1 MVIETVE
8 ALVFDIDDTLYPF
21 ACGFTPHRNGEMVER
36 FMVEKL
42 GFADRAAAKALRDE
56 YFERTHST
64 LKALLVAQE
73 EGRLPAPFEQPQLGE
88 WWAERCDHEGLLSP
102 QPKFIADMAALPSSV
117 RKIVFTNS
125 PRQYALR
132 VLRQLGL
139 LAPAGA
145 DPTAAAAAAASGA
158 AAAGAASGGGGGWC
172 FAESDLSRPP
182 GAQGCQH
189 EPNMAASITCADAKS
204 HLHITGTRAN
214 AESRQKCRPC
224 SITWPRVLLAA
235 QAALLV
241 SWRAGREHRRWF
253 WAKACS
259 PARPFAAGGA

>member
-88 WWAERCDHEGLLSP
+88 WWAERCDHEGLLAP
-102 QPKFIADMAALPSSV
+102 QPKFIADMAELPSSV

-145 DPTAAAAAAASGA
+145 DPAAAAAAAASGA

-172 FAESDLSRPP
+172 FAESDVWAVEDVLPACKPQPEAFRKVLAAAGVAAERSVMFEDSLKNCRATKALGMGVVFVRGAEAP
-182 GAQGCQH
+182 GAAD
-189 EPNMAASITCADAKS
+189 AASFDVEIQTVS
-204 HLHITGTRAN
+204 ELR
-214 AESRQKCRPC
+214 E
-224 SITWPRVLLAA
+224 RVPQLW
-235 QAALLV
+235 
-241 SWRAGREHRRWF
+241 SGKF
-253 WAKACS
+253 
-259 PARPFAAGGA
+259 